1 MKKQILNTIAAV
13 GIALISFAQAP
24 NSFKYQAVIRD
35 ASSLILSNQNVGMQ
49 FVIQQGAPG
58 GTAVYTET
66 FSPTT
71 NDYGLINVEIGT
83 GTTSDDFST
92 IDWSAGPY
100 FIETAVDVTGGTTYS
115 TMGTSQL
122 LSVPYALHAKTAEVA
137 LNGASSHWTLNGNDI
152 SNNNIG
158 NVGVGLANP
167 FHQFA
172 VGRED
177 STSTIALGHIGNFNE
192 VYSGQLIFSEDIG
205 FSGGDCGLRIVHNG
219 SSNSIYFTGGCTTFA
234 DTAMRVNRNGYTNIR
249 NLRLGTSYD
258 NNSPIPLTVDGLS
271 SFNGDMTITGNL
283 NVTGNIAKGG
293 GTFKIDH
300 PLDPANKYL
309 THSFVES
316 PEMMNVYSGNVVTN
330 ADGYATVEMPNYF
343 QAANKDFRYQL
354 TVIGSF
360 AQAIVKEKINGN
372 QFVVQTNEPNI
383 EVSWMVTAVRSDKYA
398 EANRIVPVTEKEIK
412 GSYIHPELYN
422 QPASLQE
429 NKLVEKAGLEKQ
441 KHEIGVDG
449 Q

>member
-1 MKKQILNTIAAV
+1 MKKQIINTIAAMILAV
-13 GIALISFAQAP
+13 VSYAQAP

-35 ASSLILSNQNVGMQ
+35 ASGVILNNQNVGLQ
-49 FVIQQGAPG
+49 FTIQQGMPG

-66 FSPTT
+66 FAPTT
-71 NDYGLINVEIGT
+71 NDYGLVNAEIGT
-83 GTTSDDFST
+83 GTTTDDFST

-100 FIETAVDVTGGTTYS
+100 FIETAVDVTGGTTYAI
-115 TMGTSQL
+115 MGTSQL

-137 LNGASSHWTLNGNDI
+137 LNGGSSHWTLNGSDI
-152 SNNNIG
+152 SNNNVG

-177 STSTIALGHIGNFNE
+177 STSTIAVGHIGNFNE
-192 VYSGQLIFSEDIG
+192 IYSGQLVFSEDLDFG
-205 FSGGDCGLRIVHNG
+205 DDCGLRIVHNG
-219 SSNSIYFTGGCTTFA
+219 ASNSLYFTGGCTTFG
-234 DTAMRVNRNGYTNIR
+234 DTAIRVNRNGYTNIR

-258 NNSPIPLTVDGLS
+258 NNSTIPLTVDGLS

-283 NVTGNIAKGG
+283 NVSGNIAKGG

-300 PLDPANKYL
+300 PLDPANLYL

-316 PEMMNVYSGNVVTN
+316 PEMMNVFSGNVVTN
-330 ADGYATVEMPNYF
+330 ADGFATVEMPDYF

-360 AQAIVKEKINGN
+360 AQAIVKEKISGN
-372 QFVVQTNEPNI
+372 HFVVQTNEPNI
-383 EVSWMVTAVRSDKYA
+383 EVSWMVTSVRSDKYA
-398 EANRIVPVTEKEIK
+398 EANRIVPVSEKEIK
-412 GSYIHPELYN
+412 GSYLHPELYD
-422 QPASLQE
+422 QPADLQE
-429 NKLVEKAGLEKQ
+429 QKLIEKAEQENQ
-441 KHEIGVDG
+441 KHQIGADG